1 MTDFRASGEAV
12 PIESIEQLVDE
23 FHAAA
28 KPRER
33 WLIGTEY
40 EKLAVD
46 PRSGRAAPFSGPHGI
61 EVLLRE
67 LAERFGWEPSE
78 EDGRTIA
85 LRRGT
90 ASITLEPGGQ
100 VELSGEPCP
109 TLHCTRDELATHV
122 RELSA
127 VGGELGMVFL
137 GLGMQPVSTLD
148 EIEWVPKQRY
158 AIMRDYMTRVGTLG
172 HRMMKQTATVQAN
185 IDYADERD
193 AMRKLRVGMA
203 TAPLVNAMFANSCI
217 SEGRL
222 NGQMSYRGYV
232 WTDTD
237 RARCGLLPFAFRD
250 GASFADYV
258 EWALD
263 VPLYFVLRGRKY
275 LTEATGT
282 PFRRFLE
289 RGLAGERATLDDW
302 RLHLTTL
309 FPEVRLKGYIE
320 LRSADSQPPERVLA
334 VPALVK
340 GVYYEQ
346 DCLDAAFDLVKRW
359 SFTDCVALYGEVTR
373 ESMRARMKGIRV
385 LELARELGAIAE
397 EGLRRQAALD
407 AEGRDERVY
416 LERLRETLTA
426 GRSPARQVADRW
438 AGEWHEEPGRLIAA
452 TAFPS
457 PGATPP

>member
-12 PIESIEQLVDE
+12 SIDSIDQLVEE
-23 FHAAA
+23 FHLAA
-28 KPRER
+28 KPRDR

-46 PRSGRAAPFSGPHGI
+46 PRTGRAAPFSGSRGI
-61 EVLLRE
+61 ETLLRE
-67 LAERFGWEPSE
+67 LAERFGWTPTE
-78 EDGRTIA
+78 ENGRTIA
-85 LRRGT
+85 LARDR

-100 VELSGEPCP
+100 VELSGEPCQ

-122 RELSA
+122 RELSEI
-127 VGGELGMVFL
+127 GGELGIAFL
-137 GLGMQPVSTLD
+137 GLGMQPVSPLD
-148 EIEWVPKQRY
+148 DIEWVPKQRY
-158 AIMRDYMTRVGTLG
+158 AIMRDYMPLVGTLG

-193 AMRKLRVGMA
+193 ALRKLRVGMA

-217 SEGRL
+217 SEDRL

-263 VPLYFVLRGRKY
+263 VPLYFVLRGGRY
-275 LTEATGT
+275 LIEATGI
-282 PFRRFLE
+282 PFRSFLE
-289 RGLAGERATLDDW
+289 HGLSGQRATLDDW

-320 LRSADSQPPERVLA
+320 LRSADSQTPDRVLA

-340 GVYYEQ
+340 GIFYEQ

-359 SFTDCVALYGEVTR
+359 TFADCVALYGEVTR
-373 ESMRARMKGIRV
+373 QAMGARMKGIQV
-385 LELARELGAIAE
+385 LELTRELASIAE
-397 EGLRRQAALD
+397 EGLKRQGALD
-407 AEGRDERVY
+407 SEGRDERVY
-416 LERLRETLTA
+416 LERLREGLRA
-426 GRSPARQVADRW
+426 GKSPANLLADRW
-438 AGEWHEEPGRLIAA
+438 SGQWHQEARQLVAA
-452 TAFPS
+452 TAFP
-457 PGATPP
+457 

>member
-1 MTDFRASGEAV
+1 M
-12 PIESIEQLVDE
+12 
-23 FHAAA
+23 
-28 KPRER
+28 
-33 WLIGTEY
+33 
-40 EKLAVD
+40 AVD
-46 PRSGRAAPFSGPHGI
+46 PRTGRAAPFSGSRGI
-61 EVLLRE
+61 ETLLRE
-67 LAERFGWEPSE
+67 LAERFGWTPTE
-78 EDGRTIA
+78 ENGRTIA
-85 LRRGT
+85 LTRDR

-100 VELSGEPCP
+100 VELSGEPCQ

-122 RELSA
+122 RELSEI
-127 VGGELGMVFL
+127 GGELGIAFL
-137 GLGMQPVSTLD
+137 GLGMQPVSPLD

-158 AIMRDYMTRVGTLG
+158 AIMRDYMPRVGTLG

-217 SEGRL
+217 SEDRL

-263 VPLYFVLRGRKY
+263 VPLYFVLRGGRY
-275 LTEATGT
+275 LTEATGM

-289 RGLAGERATLDDW
+289 GGLAGQRATLDDW

-320 LRSADSQPPERVLA
+320 LRSADSQAPNRVLA

-340 GVYYEQ
+340 GIFYEE

-359 SFTDCVALYGEVTR
+359 TFADCVALYGEVTR
-373 ESMRARMKGIRV
+373 QAMRARMKGIQV

-397 EGLRRQAALD
+397 EGLKRQGALD
-407 AEGRDERVY
+407 SEGRDERVY
-416 LERLRETLTA
+416 LERLREGLRA
-426 GRSPARQVADRW
+426 GKSPANLLADRW
-438 AGEWHEEPGRLIAA
+438 SGEWHQEARNLVTA
-452 TAFPS
+452 TAFP
-457 PGATPP
+457 